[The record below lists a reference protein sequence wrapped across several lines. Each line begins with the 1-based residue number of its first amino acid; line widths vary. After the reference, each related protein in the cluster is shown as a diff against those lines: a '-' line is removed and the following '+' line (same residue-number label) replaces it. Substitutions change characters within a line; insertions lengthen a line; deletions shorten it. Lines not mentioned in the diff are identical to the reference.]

1 VGDLAESSTSG
12 DKQKKHF
19 SREDAKNAKKKEAAG
34 FLSSRLRVLSERSER
49 A

>member
-12 DKQKKHF
+12 DKQKMHF
-19 SREDAKNAKKKEAAG
+19 SREDAKIAKKTFMD